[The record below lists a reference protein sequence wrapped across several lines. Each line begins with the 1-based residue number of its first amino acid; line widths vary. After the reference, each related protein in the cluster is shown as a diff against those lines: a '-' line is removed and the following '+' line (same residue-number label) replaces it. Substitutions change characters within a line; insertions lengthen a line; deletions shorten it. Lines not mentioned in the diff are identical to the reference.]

1 MVVWVQHGPKDV
13 CARSLSQSYLTLC
26 DPLGCTPPGSS
37 VHGILQARI
46 LEWVAMPFSGDIP
59 NPGIEPRSPALA
71 GRLFTTIT
79 TWEAYCKGSSCLF
92 KKKTTTLFYLFIGQ
106 TACGILVPQP
116 GIDPMPPGLG
126 ALEIDWLPGS
136 WAPCHCQA
144 SQEKIGL
151 HVASRGKEQNLKSL
165 KYDFYRMYIAFVKS
179 KNTGLTH
186 YNLGNIFHYSK
197 HRWCCSDL
205 QLEEISNGNQ
215 RSEIPFCFF

>member
-1 MVVWVQHGPKDV
+1 MHAHSVNRILLFVTPWAVPRQAPLSMGFYRQEYWSGLP
-13 CARSLSQSYLTLC
+13 CPSLGIFPTQGLNLGLLHWQADC
-26 DPLGCTPPGSS
+26 LPLSPPGKPI
-37 VHGILQARI
+37 VR
-46 LEWVAMPFSGDIP
+46 VAVVY
-59 NPGIEPRSPALA
+59 L
-71 GRLFTTIT
+71 
-79 TWEAYCKGSSCLF
+79 

-106 TACGILVPQP
+106 TSCGILVPQP

-136 WAPCHCQA
+136 WAHCHCPA

-151 HVASRGKEQNLKSL
+151 HVSSRGKEQNLKSL

-215 RSEIPFCFF
+215 RSEIPFCFFCELIT